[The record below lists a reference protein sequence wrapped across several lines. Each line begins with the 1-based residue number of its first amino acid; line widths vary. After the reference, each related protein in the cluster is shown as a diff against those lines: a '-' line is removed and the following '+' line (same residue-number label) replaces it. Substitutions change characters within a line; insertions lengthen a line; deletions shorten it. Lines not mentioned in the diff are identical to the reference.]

1 MNLVF
6 EKALVSLKREGTY
19 VYTCIYC
26 MQGSVAQVVGMDRT
40 KAWGHLGKAS
50 GR

>member
-6 EKALVSLKREGTY
+6 GKPMVCLKRQGTY

-26 MQGSVAQVVGMDRT
+26 MQGSVAHVVGMDST